1 MAEIRNRWTGEVMF
15 GDPDDDRS
23 VRDLVVDAVGRRAVL
38 SGAVLSGAVLSGAD
52 LRDAVPRDAVLRDA
66 VLRGAVLRDA
76 YLSGAVLR
84 DADLRGAYLSG
95 AVLRGAVLRGAD
107 LRGADL
113 RGAVLSGAVLSGA
126 DLSDADLSRWRQDL
140 WDILD
145 HAPHEVPAVRAA
157 LVGGRVDGTTY
168 EGSCSCLVG
177 TIATARG
184 DEVGELVRIG
194 IPKDARRPA
203 EQWFMAI
210 RPGDTFEPTPVE
222 GEREGQWR
230 ARKAVEWLDSWTE
243 SRMRIAEALTGDG
256 DRS

>member
-38 SGAVLSGAVLSGAD
+38 SGAVLSGAVLSGA
-52 LRDAVPRDAVLRDA
+52 VL
-66 VLRGAVLRDA
+66 
-76 YLSGAVLR
+76 S
-84 DADLRGAYLSG
+84 
-95 AVLRGAVLRGAD
+95 
-107 LRGADL
+107 GADL

-126 DLSDADLSRWRQDL
+126 VLRGAVLRGADLSDAVLRDADLSRWRQDM
-140 WDILD
+140 WEVLD

-157 LVGGRVDGTTY
+157 LIEGRVDGSTY
-168 EGSCSCLVG
+168 EGACSCLVG

-194 IPKDARRPA
+194 IPPDASRPA

-210 RPGDTFEPTPVE
+210 RPGDTFEPEPVD

-230 ARKAVEWLDSWTE
+230 ARLATRWVDEWTE
-243 SRMRIAEALTGDG
+243 SRRAIAEALTGA
-256 DRS
+256 SS